1 MLEVR
6 TWNCIFQLKYTILY
20 CIILAALI
28 IIESKNSVKR
38 KENNKWNVQ
47 LKKIKIIIP
56 EVFFYENHTKK
67 LLLFFA

>member
-6 TWNCIFQLKYTILY
+6 TWNCIFQLKYTTIYYTVLY
-20 CIILAALI
+20 LAALI

-56 EVFFYENHTKK
+56 EFF
-67 LLLFFA
+67 F